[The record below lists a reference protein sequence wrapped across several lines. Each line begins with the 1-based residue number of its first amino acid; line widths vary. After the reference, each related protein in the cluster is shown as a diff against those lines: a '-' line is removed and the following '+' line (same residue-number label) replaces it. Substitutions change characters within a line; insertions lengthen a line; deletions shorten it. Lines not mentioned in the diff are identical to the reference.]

1 MAKFMVKGRRIVVE
15 GEPYTCSISQGAEG
29 IELLVYRD
37 KRQFLRLRQNFT
49 EAWGINLYRP
59 GVIAQT
65 IRYYRKKGGQGEP
78 RQLHQEPE
86 LFSQLTDLCFSLE
99 EQAEKKRFLQVC
111 TQMRERLESESKI
124 KPEGE

>member
-1 MAKFMVKGRRIVVE
+1 MAGFVVKARRITVEKVLYTYSVSEGVE
-15 GEPYTCSISQGAEG
+15 GL
-29 IELLVYRD
+29 ELLVYRD
-37 KRQFLRLRQNFT
+37 KRPFVRLGQSWT

-65 IRYYRKKGGQGEP
+65 IRYYRKKGGQREP
-78 RQLHQEPE
+78 RQLYQEPE

>member
-37 KRQFLRLRQNFT
+37 KRQFLRLGQNFT

-65 IRYYRKKGGQGEP
+65 IRYYRKKGGQREP
-78 RQLHQEPE
+78 RQVYQQPKH
-86 LFSQLTDLCFSLE
+86 FSQLTDLCFSLE
-99 EQAEKKRFLQVC
+99 EQAEKERFLQFCRKV
-111 TQMRERLESESKI
+111 RERLESELTI
-124 KPEGE
+124 TAEGV